1 MRYVEYGNGQ
11 GGKVKVS
18 EIIGGL
24 MRISNLSVSELE
36 VLIEAY
42 LEEGI
47 NAFDLADVYAEG
59 KCDELLGELLKV
71 RPDLRDKMWIQDKT
85 GIIHGDKT
93 TYFDFSKEHLLEAVN
108 TSLKRLNTDHL
119 DSLLLHRPD
128 ILMEMDEV
136 ADAFDTLQREG
147 KVLSFGVSNVNRGQI
162 ELLEKYLNQ
171 KIEANQLQMSCAFAP
186 GIDEALYVNTHF
198 EEGISYSSGTFEYCR
213 LKDIAIQ
220 AWSSLQYGWF
230 EGVFFNMPKFEKMNA
245 EIDLVAKEHGVT
257 NTAVALAWILRYP
270 GRTQAIIGTTKPQR
284 VHDSARAADFELTRK
299 EYYEIYAAGGHLLL

>member
-24 MRISNLSVSELE
+24 MRIANLSVSELE
-36 VLIEAY
+36 ALIETY

-47 NAFDLADVYAEG
+47 NAFDLADVYGEG
-59 KCDELLGELLKV
+59 KCDELVGELLKV
-71 RPDLRDKMWIQDKT
+71 RPDLRDKIWLQDKT

-108 TSLKRLNTDHL
+108 NSLRLLNTDHL

-136 ADAFDTLQREG
+136 ADAFDTLHREG
-147 KVLSFGVSNVNRGQI
+147 KVLTFGVSNVNRGQI

-171 KIEANQLQMSCAFAP
+171 KIEANQLQMSCA
-186 GIDEALYVNTHF
+186 LRV
-198 EEGISYSSGTFEYCR
+198 R
-213 LKDIAIQ
+213 
-220 AWSSLQYGWF
+220 AW
-230 EGVFFNMPKFEKMNA
+230 
-245 EIDLVAKEHGVT
+245 H
-257 NTAVALAWILRYP
+257 
-270 GRTQAIIGTTKPQR
+270 
-284 VHDSARAADFELTRK
+284 
-299 EYYEIYAAGGHLLL
+299 